1 MTGAAVTG
9 AGPSGGGASGG
20 GASANGTQRAV
31 VYAGPG
37 RAVVGEAPMP
47 ALETRAAPGVL
58 PRRCDH
64 GVIVRTLATCVCGS
78 DLHTLHGPGAAEGMV
93 LGHEL
98 TGVVVETG
106 RDVERVRVGDV
117 CSVPFNVA
125 CGRCA
130 NCRAGR
136 TGHCLRTNPA
146 RPGATY
152 GMGEG
157 FGGWAGMQAEYALV
171 PYADFNLH
179 VFADADR
186 ARERLLDV
194 AMIGDILPTGYHAAR
209 SAGVGPGSTVYVAGA
224 GPVGLASAVACR
236 MLGAAAVIVGD
247 LNAERLAHARAAG
260 FAAADLASGELP
272 EIVAETVGVPY
283 VDAGI
288 DCVGVS
294 DATVAAAGADG
305 RTPVAAALN
314 DIIGVVRHGG
324 AISVAGVY
332 PAGAP
337 GARPPLGVWLGGIWS
352 KAITVSSG
360 ATPVRRYQDELAAAV
375 LLGGVGIAD
384 AVRATAVPL
393 EQGADAYAQS
403 MAGAGRKF
411 VLVP

>member
-1 MTGAAVTG
+1 
-9 AGPSGGGASGG
+9 
-20 GASANGTQRAV
+20 
-31 VYAGPG
+31 
-37 RAVVGEAPMP
+37 MP

-58 PRRCDH
+58 PRRCGH
-64 GVIVRTLATCVCGS
+64 GVIVRMLATCVCGS
-78 DLHTLHGPGAAEGMV
+78 DQHTLHGPGATEGMV

-106 RDVERVRVGDV
+106 RDVERAKVGDV

-130 NCRAGR
+130 NCRTGR
-136 TGHCLRTNPA
+136 TGHCLTTNPA

-171 PYADFNLH
+171 PYADFNLY
-179 VFADADR
+179 VFADPDQ

-194 AMIGDILPTGYHAAR
+194 ALIGDTLPTGYHAAR
-209 SAGVGPGSTVYVAGA
+209 SAGVGPGSSVYVAGA

-247 LNAERLAHARAAG
+247 FNRERLVHARAVG
-260 FAAADLASGELP
+260 FIAADLADGDLAST
-272 EIVAETVGVPY
+272 VAETFGVPH

-288 DCVGVS
+288 DCVGAS
-294 DATVAAAGADG
+294 DTTVAKAGADG
-305 RTPVAAALN
+305 STPAASALN

-324 AISVAGVY
+324 AISVPGVY

-337 GARPPLGVWLGGIWS
+337 GTRPPLGVWLGGIWS
-352 KAITVSSG
+352 KAITVSTG
-360 ATPVRRYQDELAAAV
+360 ATPVRCYQDELATAV
-375 LLGGVGIAD
+375 LLGGVGIAE

-393 EQGADAYAQS
+393 EQGAEAYES
-403 MAGAGRKF
+403 SGAGAGRKF
-411 VLVP
+411 VLTP

>member
-1 MTGAAVTG
+1 MASRAGA
-9 AGPSGGGASGG
+9 P
-20 GASANGTQRAV
+20 ANGTQRAV

-37 RAVVGEAPMP
+37 RAAVGDAPMP
-47 ALETRAAPGVL
+47 SLQTRAAPGVL

-78 DLHTLHGPGAAEGMV
+78 DQHTLHGPGAAEGMV

-106 RDVERVRVGDV
+106 RDVERVKAGDV
-117 CSVPFNVA
+117 VSVPFNVA
-125 CGRCA
+125 CGRCP

-136 TGHCLRTNPA
+136 TGHCLTTNPA

-157 FGGWAGMQAEYALV
+157 FGGWAGLQAEYALV
-171 PYADFNLH
+171 PYADFNLY
-179 VFADADR
+179 VFADPDQ

-194 AMIGDILPTGYHAAR
+194 ALIGDILPTGYHAAR
-209 SAGVGPGSTVYVAGA
+209 SAGVGPGSTVYIAGA

-247 LNAERLAHARAAG
+247 FNRERLEHVRSLG
-260 FAAADLASGELP
+260 FAAADLGGGDLAGT
-272 EIVAETVGVPY
+272 VAETAGVPY

-294 DATVAAAGADG
+294 DAAVAGAGADG
-305 RTPVAAALN
+305 ATPRAAALN
-314 DIIGVVRHGG
+314 DVIGVVRHGG
-324 AISVAGVY
+324 AISVPGVY

-352 KAITVSSG
+352 KAITVSTG
-360 ATPVRRYQDELAAAV
+360 ATPARRYQDELATAV
-375 LLGGVGIAD
+375 LLGGVAIAD

-393 EQGADAYAQS
+393 ERGAEAYELS
-403 MAGAGRKF
+403 GAGASRKF
-411 VLVP
+411 VLTP

>member
-9 AGPSGGGASGG
+9 PGPSGGGAS
-20 GASANGTQRAV
+20 SNGTQRAV

-179 VFADADR
+179 VFADPDL

-236 MLGAAAVIVGD
+236 MLGAAVIVGD

-272 EIVAETVGVPY
+272 EIVAETAGVPY

-305 RTPVAAALN
+305 RTPAAAALN

-352 KAITVSSG
+352 KAITLSSG
-360 ATPVRRYQDELAAAV
+360 ATPVRRYQEELAAAV

-393 EQGADAYAQS
+393 AQAADAYAQA
-403 MAGAGRKF
+403 MAGAGCKF

>member
-1 MTGAAVTG
+1 MTAPGRPGGV
-9 AGPSGGGASGG
+9 PS
-20 GASANGTQRAV
+20 NGTQRAV
-31 VYAGPG
+31 MYAGPG
-37 RAVVGEAPMP
+37 RVAVGEAPMP

-64 GVIVRTLATCVCGS
+64 GVIVQALATCVCGS
-78 DLHTLHGPGAAEGMV
+78 DQHTLHGPGAVEGMV

-130 NCRAGR
+130 NCRAGL
-136 TGHCLRTNPA
+136 TGHCLTANPA

-157 FGGWAGMQAEYALV
+157 FGGWAGLQARYALV
-171 PYADFNLH
+171 PYADFNLY
-179 VFADADR
+179 VFPDPDH

-236 MLGAAAVIVGD
+236 MLGAAAVVVGD
-247 LNAERLAHARAAG
+247 FNRERLEHVRSVG
-260 FAAADLASGELP
+260 FAAADLADGDLAGT
-272 EIVAETVGVPY
+272 VAETVGVPH
-283 VDAGI
+283 VDVGI
-288 DCVGVS
+288 DCVGMS
-294 DATVAAAGADG
+294 DAAVANAGADG
-305 RTPVAAALN
+305 STPAAGAFN
-314 DIIGVVRHGG
+314 DIVAIVRHGG
-324 AISVAGVY
+324 AVSVPGVY

-337 GARPPLGVWLGGIWS
+337 GTRPRLGVWLGGVWS
-352 KAITVSSG
+352 KAITVTSG
-360 ATPVRRYQDELAAAV
+360 ATPVRRYQDELATAV
-375 LLGGVGIAD
+375 LRGDVGIAD
-384 AVRATAVPL
+384 AVGATPVPL
-393 EQGADAYAQS
+393 EQGADAYERS
-403 MAGAGRKF
+403 GAGAGRKF
-411 VLVP
+411 VLIP